1 MNPRIRRYL
10 FVAALCLAIGNL
22 LHGQTIVWSG
32 AGNRFGT
39 GSNWVGG
46 VAPGASNTA
55 QFGNHAGAT
64 TIMVNSTT
72 INHLDFTSTRP
83 ATHNFSYDDGTA
95 VLTLNGNFT
104 AQTTG
109 SASAIN
115 FYLNGFSRMDLAL
128 PSGEHV
134 FDIGAQTTVTI
145 ASIVSGTGHLSKVG
159 SGTLVL
165 TGVNT
170 LNYDNEAGF
179 NNGVAVD
186 GGTLELNGGSITQTF
201 QDIIVGSVSGGTGT
215 LLVSNGGD
223 ITTKYGVAGN
233 NSSTNGTITVTGT
246 GSTWTNSQ
254 GMALGYLGS
263 GTLNVLA
270 GGTVNTTGSGSD
282 HSYLGLQSGTT
293 GTATVSGT
301 GSSWTTPNDQLI
313 IGGGGTGN
321 LTVSTGGLVTN
332 TSGYLGSSAA
342 GSGTVTVNNGT
353 WNNSAE
359 LLVGNSGTGSLA
371 ISNGGDVTNT
381 YSYIATQSGS
391 TGTVTVDGAGST
403 WINSGLLAVGQGGTG
418 NLSIT
423 NGGAVSN
430 TFGEIGYSAGSTGA
444 VLVSGTGSTWTN
456 SNTVNVGNAGTGTL
470 TLASGGVINVNAGA
484 GTLNL
489 GASGGSGTLN
499 IGAASAS
506 AAAAGGIANA
516 ATISGG
522 TAGTLQF
529 KTTATSGTPYY
540 LTKNG
545 TSGGTA
551 VTVAGSTSVVNTA
564 GYTVLGSANTYT
576 GATTINGGTLAVSA
590 LANGGSSSSIGSSS
604 SAAANLVLNGGTLR
618 YTGGNGSTDRLFTLG
633 VNGGTLDISNATVA
647 GGFTFGNT
655 GSVALTGTNTART
668 LSLAGTPGYSS
679 TVYFNSQLGDN
690 GTGATSVVALDGS
703 FWRLS
708 AANTYSGGTTVNSG
722 GFLIAINTAGSATG
736 SGNITVNS
744 GGRLGIGS
752 NSPDGAIS
760 GNIAVTGTGTVEFNR
775 STAYTY
781 AGVISGTGS
790 VLHTGTAGNITLT
803 GANTYT
809 GGTTINGTLRIGS
822 GGTTGSIAGNVTNN
836 GTLIFDRSDAS
847 TFGGNVSGTGSLFK
861 QSAGA
866 ITLSGTHTYAGGTTI
881 TTGAV
886 NLTGSI
892 SHGTSDFLVN
902 GSGST
907 PVLNISGGGDLT
919 TDRLRLGITS
929 SSFTG
934 NATVDGAGST
944 VTANTYIYVGE
955 AGLGQLSATNGGSI
969 SSVNTSIGNN
979 TGGDGEVLVSGA
991 GSTLSNTNTL
1001 YVGSAG
1007 TGFLEISSGGLVSN
1021 TTASVGNNFG
1031 GDGEVYMDTGG
1042 TWTTT
1047 GTLVIGNAG
1056 NGDVE
1061 IYGGASASA
1070 TSVTIAAQSG
1080 VVGTL
1085 SVNNAGSTFTTSN
1098 NLIVGGSGDGT
1109 LEITNGADVITGGS
1123 NAVLANTTGSSGLL
1137 DLRGAGSTWSI
1148 TGSSLYIG
1156 NNAVGQAYLAASG
1169 LLSVGAGSGT
1179 VYLAT
1184 NPGSSGSLYF
1194 GTYSGEGGDVAGILN
1209 AASITTPGGT
1219 GKVHFQSYG
1228 SSGSAPFYLTKDGTV
1243 GGTAVTIG
1251 GTTQVE
1257 HDIGYTV
1264 LSGANTYTGGT
1275 TITGGTLVMGSNS
1288 ALGTGSVTLNGGTL
1302 SVASGI
1308 TFGNALNIGVSGGRL
1323 GGSGSFSSPLTLG
1336 NGVKIA
1342 PGNSPGTI
1350 NFTGGLTLNDGGIL
1364 EIEIRAP
1371 TGTPGTDWDFVNVTG
1386 TLNLSGLTTGGYTLK
1401 AISLDLLNTPGQPVS
1416 GLVSPTSWTIA
1427 TASTGITGFE
1437 AADFTFDLS
1446 QFYGGGFF
1454 SLSQSGNN
1462 LLLNFTPVPEPS
1474 TYALM
1479 LAGLALGGL
1488 HWRRRRAVGRDR

>member
-1 MNPRIRRYL
+1 MRPRLLRIL
-10 FVAALCLAIGNL
+10 LVAGLCLAVGDL
-22 LHGQTIVWSG
+22 LQGQTIVWSG
-32 AGNRFGT
+32 AGNRFVT

-46 VAPGASNTA
+46 VAPGSTNTA

-64 TIMVNSTT
+64 TIMVNSAT
-72 INHLDFTSTRP
+72 INHLEFTATRP

-95 VLTLNGNFT
+95 ILTLNGNFT
-104 AQTTG
+104 AQGTG

-115 FYLNGFSRMDLAL
+115 FYLNSFNQVDLAL
-128 PSGEHV
+128 PNGEHL
-134 FDIGAQTTVTI
+134 FDIGALTTVTI
-145 ASIVSGTGHLSKVG
+145 ASVVSGTGHLSKVG
-159 SGTLVL
+159 AGTLVL
-165 TGVNT
+165 TGTNT
-170 LNYDNEAGF
+170 LNYNGVGGF

-186 GGTLELNGGSITQTF
+186 GGTLELNGGSITQSS
-201 QDIIVGSVSGGTGT
+201 QDIIVGSVPGGTGT

-223 ITTKYGVAGN
+223 VTANYGVAGN
-233 NSSTNGTITVTGT
+233 DSSTNGTITVTGA

-301 GSSWTTPNDQLI
+301 GSAWTTPNDQLI

-321 LTVSTGGLVTN
+321 LTVSAGGLVTN
-332 TSGYLGSSAA
+332 TSGSVGLNA
-342 GSGTVTVNNGT
+342 GGNGTVTVNNGT
-353 WNNSAE
+353 WTNSAE

-391 TGTVTVDGAGST
+391 NGSVTVDGAGST
-403 WINSGLLAVGQGGTG
+403 WVNSGLLAVGQGGTG
-418 NLSIT
+418 GLSIT
-423 NGGAVSN
+423 NGGVVSN
-430 TFGEIGYSAGSTGA
+430 TFGEIGYSTGSTGT
-444 VLVSGTGSTWTN
+444 VLVSGTGSIWTN

-484 GTLNL
+484 GNINL

-499 IGAASAS
+499 LGAPAAS

-516 ATISGG
+516 ASITGG

-540 LTKNG
+540 LTKDG

-576 GATTINGGTLAVSA
+576 GATTVNGGTLVVTA

-633 VNGGTLDISNATVA
+633 VNGGTLDISNATAA

-703 FWRLS
+703 FWRFS

-744 GGRLGIGS
+744 GGRLGLGS

-809 GGTTINGTLRIGS
+809 GGTTINGTMRIGS
-822 GGTTGSIAGNVTNN
+822 GGTTGSIVGNVTNN

-847 TFGGNVSGTGSLFK
+847 AFSGNISGTGSLFK

-881 TTGAV
+881 TNGSM

-892 SHGTSDFLVN
+892 SHGTTDFLIN
-902 GSGST
+902 GNGT
-907 PVLNISGGGDLT
+907 APALNISGGGDLT
-919 TDRLRLGITS
+919 ADRLRLGITS

-934 NATVDGAGST
+934 LATVDGAGST
-944 VTANTYIYVGE
+944 LTANTYLYVGE
-955 AGLGQLSATNGGSI
+955 AGQGSLYAINGGSI
-969 SSVNTSIGNN
+969 GSANTSIGNN
-979 TGGDGEVLVSGA
+979 TGGDGGVFVSGA
-991 GSTLSNTNTL
+991 GSTLSNTSTL

-1007 TGFLEISSGGLVSN
+1007 TGFVEISGGGLVSN
-1021 TTASVGNNFG
+1021 NSASIGNNPG
-1031 GDGEVYMDTGG
+1031 GDGSVYMDTGG
-1042 TWTTT
+1042 TWTTI
-1047 GTLVIGNAG
+1047 GNIVIGNAG
-1056 NGDVE
+1056 TGDLS

-1070 TSVTIAAQSG
+1070 ATATIASLNG
-1080 VVGTL
+1080 VVGIL
-1085 SVNNAGSTFTTSN
+1085 SVNDAGSTFTTSG
-1098 NLIVGGSGDGT
+1098 NLVVGGSGDGI
-1109 LEITNGADVITGGS
+1109 LEIANGADVVTGGS
-1123 NAVLANTTGSSGLL
+1123 NAVLANTTGSTGTL

-1148 TGSSLYIG
+1148 AGSSLYLG
-1156 NNAVGQAYLAASG
+1156 NNAVGEAYLTASG

-1179 VYLAT
+1179 VYLAN

-1194 GTYSGEGGDVAGILN
+1194 GIYSGEGGDLAGILN
-1209 AASITTPGGT
+1209 AAAITTPGGT
-1219 GKVHFQSYG
+1219 GKVYFQSYG
-1228 SSGSAPFYLTKDGTV
+1228 STSSAPFYLTKDGTV
-1243 GGTAVTIG
+1243 AGAAVTIG
-1251 GTTQVE
+1251 GSTSVE

-1275 TITGGTLVMGSNS
+1275 TISGGTLVMGSNS

-1308 TFGNALNIGVSGGRL
+1308 TFGNALNIGVSGGRI
-1323 GGSGSFSSPLTLG
+1323 GGTGTFSSPLTLG

-1350 NFTGGLTLNDGGIL
+1350 NFTSGLTLNDGGIL

-1371 TGTPGTDWDFVNVTG
+1371 SGTPGTDWDFVNVTG

-1401 AISLDLLNTPGQPVS
+1401 AISLDLLDNQGQPVS
-1416 GLVSPTSWTIA
+1416 GLVGPTSWTIA

-1437 AADFTFDLS
+1437 AADFVFDLS
-1446 QFYGGGFF
+1446 QFHGGGFF
-1454 SLSQSGNN
+1454 NLSQSGNN

-1479 LAGLALGGL
+1479 LGGLALAGL
-1488 HWRRRRAVGRDR
+1488 QWRRRRAAGRDR